1 MSQLRTLIWLKWKL
15 LRNSLRSSKAVVN
28 KLASV
33 LGMLAALT
41 FSLIVAVALGV
52 TAYAFTRPGLLGE
65 VLKRSAKGEIS
76 LPASTEF
83 IFFSIFGFLYLMWAT
98 VPLSIGGS
106 KQSCSTQRIATGGD
120 QGGNPLEGLAE
131 RMAGHAQSTE
141 LCQRFL
147 QYDYRLVNVALLR

>member
-1 MSQLRTLIWLKWKL
+1 MSQLRTLVWLKWKL

-83 IFFSIFGFLYLMWAT
+83 IFFSILGFLYLMWAT

-106 KQSCSTQRIATGGD
+106 KQINFITLTTKPRNWLILKLVIAAPNNRRNKQTS
-120 QGGNPLEGLAE
+120 GNGNFCPK
-131 RMAGHAQSTE
+131 
-141 LCQRFL
+141 
-147 QYDYRLVNVALLR
+147 